1 MSKRILLSV
10 AYDGTD
16 YAGFQAQKSGVPTIE
31 GELNRALTELTGVP
45 VEVIGASRT
54 DSGVHA
60 RCNLAVFDTE
70 SRIPPEK
77 FAHAINVRLPDQI
90 CVQTSMEVPADFH
103 PRRCSTVKTYEYR
116 IWNAQMPDPMRR
128 LYTYFS
134 RYRFDIDKMREA
146 AAYLVGE
153 HDFKSF
159 CSTYTSAKTTVREV
173 LAVEVEEILPGYETA
188 LPGSEVAL
196 TGSETSLPGSEIT
209 LTGSE
214 TSLPG
219 SEIALPGSEIAL
231 PGSEIALPGSE
242 TALPGSETA
251 LPGSE
256 IALTDSENVSDSHS
270 DAGPGSDSVSSAAR
284 MPREIVIR
292 VTGRGFLYNM
302 VRIIAGTLMEVGR
315 GAKTPDQIPGIL
327 NACDRRAAGPT
338 APACGLTLVRYEILE
353 PGMERVFDIHKTT

>member
-188 LPGSEVAL
+188 LPGSE
-196 TGSETSLPGSEIT
+196 
-209 LTGSE
+209 
-214 TSLPG
+214 
-219 SEIALPGSEIAL
+219 
-231 PGSEIALPGSE
+231 
-242 TALPGSETA
+242 
-251 LPGSE
+251 
-256 IALTDSENVSDSHS
+256 IALTDSENVSDSRS

-327 NACDRRAAGPT
+327 SACDRRAAGPT

>member
-173 LAVEVEEILPGYETA
+173 LAVEVEEILPGCET
-188 LPGSEVAL
+188 
-196 TGSETSLPGSEIT
+196 
-209 LTGSE
+209 
-214 TSLPG
+214 
-219 SEIALPGSEIAL
+219 
-231 PGSEIALPGSE
+231 ALPGSE

-256 IALTDSENVSDSHS
+256 IALPGSETALPGSEIALTGSDITLTGSENVSDSRS

-315 GAKTPDQIPGIL
+315 GAKTPDQIPDIL

-338 APACGLTLVRYEILE
+338 APACGLTLVWYEILE

>member
-173 LAVEVEEILPGYETA
+173 LAVEVEEILPGCET
-188 LPGSEVAL
+188 
-196 TGSETSLPGSEIT
+196 
-209 LTGSE
+209 
-214 TSLPG
+214 
-219 SEIALPGSEIAL
+219 
-231 PGSEIALPGSE
+231 ALPGSE

-256 IALTDSENVSDSHS
+256 IALPGSEIALPGSEIALTGSEIALTGSETALPGSEITLTGSENVSDSRS

-315 GAKTPDQIPGIL
+315 GAKTPDQIPDIL

>member
-173 LAVEVEEILPGYETA
+173 LAVEVEEILPGCETA
-188 LPGSEVAL
+188 LPGSETA
-196 TGSETSLPGSEIT
+196 
-209 LTGSE
+209 
-214 TSLPG
+214 LPG

-242 TALPGSETA
+242 IALPGSEIA
-251 LPGSE
+251 LTGSD
-256 IALTDSENVSDSHS
+256 IALTDSENVSDSRS

-315 GAKTPDQIPGIL
+315 GAKTPDQIPDIL

>member
-173 LAVEVEEILPGYETA
+173 LAVEVEEILPGC
-188 LPGSEVAL
+188 
-196 TGSETSLPGSEIT
+196 
-209 LTGSE
+209 
-214 TSLPG
+214 
-219 SEIALPGSEIAL
+219 
-231 PGSEIALPGSE
+231 E

-256 IALTDSENVSDSHS
+256 IALTGSENVSDSRS